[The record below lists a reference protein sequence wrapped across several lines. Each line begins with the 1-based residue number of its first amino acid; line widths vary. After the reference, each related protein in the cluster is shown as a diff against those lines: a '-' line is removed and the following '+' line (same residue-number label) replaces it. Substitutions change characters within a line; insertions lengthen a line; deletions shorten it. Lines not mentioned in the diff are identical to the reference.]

1 VLADGSLKL
10 AIFANQKYHFY
21 LRFFIELAYNG
32 KPFHGWQIQP
42 NAESVEATLE
52 NGLSLLLKEPVDV
65 VGAGRTDT
73 GVHACFMVAHFD
85 SLSQEINGD
94 LVHRLNSFLPNSVV
108 VYRIYQVQNNAHA
121 RFDATVRTYHY
132 KITQRKNPFLTDWA
146 YEFKPTL
153 DLDLM
158 NQAAQLLLSHIN
170 FKCFSRSNTDV
181 KTFNCNISQ
190 AEWLIQD
197 DLLLFVVSA
206 DRFLRNM
213 VRALVGTLLEVGV
226 GKIEIKDFKNILDSE
241 NRSEAGASVP
251 AHGLYLV
258 DIQYPKNIYPDDRQ

>member
-1 VLADGSLKL
+1 
-10 AIFANQKYHFY
+10 
-21 LRFFIELAYNG
+21 
-32 KPFHGWQIQP
+32 
-42 NAESVEATLE
+42 
-52 NGLSLLLKEPVDV
+52 
-65 VGAGRTDT
+65 
-73 GVHACFMVAHFD
+73 
-85 SLSQEINGD
+85 
-94 LVHRLNSFLPNSVV
+94 
-108 VYRIYQVQNNAHA
+108 
-121 RFDATVRTYHY
+121 
-132 KITQRKNPFLTDWA
+132 

-158 NQAAQLLLSHIN
+158 NQAAQLLLSHVN

-181 KTFNCNISQ
+181 KTYNCNISQ

-197 DLLLFVVSA
+197 NLLLFVVSA

-258 DIQYPKNIYPDDRQ
+258 DIKYPKNIYPDDRQ